1 MLIKL
6 RIGACYECYYF
17 FIMIIYMAMATPY
30 TQALSF
36 PPYKSI
42 LSFFIP
48 IILTIFLV
56 YRNIKAFKLNRSILN
71 FTIVFLLWFFFQ
83 YLKFGEI
90 YPMSIFLIYNVLM
103 AYIFVSV
110 YGYRIFILY
119 EQSITILAL
128 ISLIFW
134 GIYNL
139 NPILVETFLIP
150 FNLIEGSDTAK
161 ANILIYGVATTS
173 DILGVR
179 NLGFAQEPGFYSSF
193 LIVAIYFNLI
203 LNKFVILGNNNFFIL
218 FLALITTQSTT
229 GYLSLLPVIL
239 LYFFQKSTLSK
250 SFIFIAV
257 GILIPIIFSLPFIG
271 KKLNTYMYSES
282 SIETA
287 ANSSE
292 FQSDIN
298 SVYVPQRIDGA
309 VFEWL
314 NLLYDPIL
322 GYGVESRKNS
332 FVATHIGDAIYIAN
346 GNIKI
351 FSKFGFLIGIF
362 YLIGVYKSGRL
373 LLPFSPNVGGICF
386 LLMFLVLGFSYDM
399 IHIPLLLSIW
409 LFSYLKTD
417 YVPVREKYIRYVSRK
432 SIVKM

>member
-1 MLIKL
+1 
-6 RIGACYECYYF
+6 
-17 FIMIIYMAMATPY
+17 
-30 TQALSF
+30 
-36 PPYKSI
+36 
-42 LSFFIP
+42 
-48 IILTIFLV
+48 
-56 YRNIKAFKLNRSILN
+56 
-71 FTIVFLLWFFFQ
+71 
-83 YLKFGEI
+83 
-90 YPMSIFLIYNVLM
+90 M